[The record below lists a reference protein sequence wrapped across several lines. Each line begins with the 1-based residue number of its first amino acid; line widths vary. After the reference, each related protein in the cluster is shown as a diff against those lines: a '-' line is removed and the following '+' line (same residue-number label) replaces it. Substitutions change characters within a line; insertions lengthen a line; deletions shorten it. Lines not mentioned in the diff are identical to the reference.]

1 MCRPPATHGIN
12 EELRMISKLSSFKL
26 NIFYGW
32 YVLAATFAILFL
44 TSGVRF
50 SIGVV
55 FKPLM
60 WEFGWD
66 RGLISLAFFL
76 NMTIY
81 AASLIF
87 TGKYYDRYGPKWVI
101 IISNLLISAG
111 FMSLAFINSFWQFLV
126 FYGII
131 AAAGMGGTTVPLYAA
146 LLSKWFTKGRGLAVS
161 LGLAGSSIGQFILV
175 PLLMAVVLRYGW
187 RISYFSVGLIMLLI
201 ISALALFIIKG
212 DPQDLEL
219 KPYGHHNHDA
229 QAGDAVQKPGRF
241 KAGDLSL
248 ADAAK
253 TYSFWFFI
261 TLMFICGSAD
271 FMVTTHLIPMVT
283 DYNISP
289 TGAGNMLAWLGLMSL
304 LGLLVAGPASDTIG
318 TKTPIA
324 LTFLLRFFLFTM
336 ILNYQNQFAFYVFAC
351 AFGFTL
357 LVTAPLNAILVGRL
371 YGFSHVGLISG
382 VITTIHHVGGGFWTY
397 MGGEIF
403 DRTGSYRLVFIIS
416 AILALLAIL
425 FTLAIKEKKHRVT
438 K

>member
-12 EELRMISKLSSFKL
+12 IELRMISKLSSFKL

-101 IISNLLISAG
+101 IISNLFISAG

-212 DPQDLEL
+212 DPQDLGL
-219 KPYGHHNHDA
+219 KSYGHHKHDA

-241 KAGDLSL
+241 IAGDLSL

-382 VITTIHHVGGGFWTY
+382 VITTIHHMGGGFWTY

-425 FTLAIKEKKHRVT
+425 FTLAIKEKKHRVA

>member
-1 MCRPPATHGIN
+1 MCRPPTTHGSN
-12 EELRMISKLSSFKL
+12 DELNMNSKISSFKL

-32 YVLAATFAILFL
+32 YVLAASFAILFL

-50 SIGVV
+50 SMGVV

-66 RGLISLAFFL
+66 RGLISFAFFL

-81 AASLIF
+81 AVSLIF
-87 TGKYYDRYGPKWVI
+87 AGKYYDRYGPKWVI
-101 IISNLLISAG
+101 IISNFFISAG

-126 FYGII
+126 FYGVI
-131 AAAGMGGTTVPLYAA
+131 AATGMGGTTVPLYAV

-175 PLLMAVVLRYGW
+175 PVLTAIVLRYGW
-187 RISYFSVGLIMLLI
+187 RISYFSVGLIMLLM

-212 DPQDLEL
+212 DPQDLDL
-219 KPYGHHNHDA
+219 KPYGHNNEEAQGRNDA
-229 QAGDAVQKPGRF
+229 QKPGRI

-248 ADAAK
+248 SDAAK
-253 TYSFWFFI
+253 TYSFWFFV
-261 TLMFICGSAD
+261 TFMFICGSAD
-271 FMVTTHLIPMVT
+271 FMITTHLIPLVT

-289 TGAGNMLAWLGLMSL
+289 TTAGNMLAWLGLMSL
-304 LGLLVAGPASDTIG
+304 VGLLIAGPASDKIG

-324 LTFLLRFFLFTM
+324 LTFLLRFLLFTL
-336 ILNYQNQFAFYVFAC
+336 ILNYQNQFAFYIFAC

-357 LVTAPLNAILVGRL
+357 LITAPLNAILVGRL

-382 VITTIHHVGGGFWTY
+382 VITTIHHLGGGFWTY
-397 MGGEIF
+397 MGGEVF

-416 AILALLAIL
+416 AILALFAVL
-425 FTLAIKEKKHRVT
+425 FTLAIKEKKHRVAR
-438 K
+438 